1 MQVFYSDNITDQS
14 ILIDGQEHHHLV
26 KVLRKNVG
34 DYVFVCNGLG
44 LMLEAEIISTGKKES
59 VLRQRQIV
67 KAENKNPNQLVLA
80 VAPTKNID
88 RYEWM
93 IEKCTEI
100 GVRTIIPFYSHHSER
115 RRIKLERL
123 QLIALSAMK
132 QSKSLFLPE
141 ISDAVLFKDFI
152 CKDFSGTKLIASM
165 EESSR
170 SINESI
176 ANSKEEEVIIAIGPE
191 GGFSSEEIDAAKEKD
206 FIPITLGSKR
216 LRTETAGVFCSAAY
230 QLR

>member
-1 MQVFYSDNITDQS
+1 MQVFYSDKITGTS
-14 ILIDGQEHHHLV
+14 ILIDGQEHHHLA
-26 KVLRKNVG
+26 KVLRKKIG
-34 DYVFVCNGLG
+34 DIVFVCNGNG
-44 LMLEAEIISTGKKES
+44 LMLEAEIVSISKKET
-59 VLRQRQIV
+59 VLKQIKV
-67 KAENKNPNQLVLA
+67 HSKEELNSNKLVLA

-100 GVRTIIPFYSHHSER
+100 GVKAIIPYYSHHSER

-132 QSKSLFLPE
+132 QSKSLFIPE
-141 ISDAVLFKDFI
+141 IKEAMLFKDFVAQG
-152 CKDFSGTKLIASM
+152 FSGTKLIAYM
-165 EESSR
+165 EETSHGLKESLAQR
-170 SINESI
+170 KDDSIL
-176 ANSKEEEVIIAIGPE
+176 IAIGPE
-191 GGFSSEEIDAAKEKD
+191 GGFSPEEIEAAKEKD

-216 LRTETAGVFCSAAY
+216 LRTETAAVFCSAAY

>member
-1 MQVFYSDNITDQS
+1 MQVFYSNKIIDQS

-26 KVLRKNVG
+26 KVLRKSVG
-34 DYVFVCNGLG
+34 DVVFVCDGNG
-44 LMLEAEIISTGKKES
+44 LMLEAEIVSSSKKET
-59 VLRQRQIV
+59 VLRERSV
-67 KAENKNPNQLVLA
+67 YRKEKENPNHLVLA

-93 IEKCTEI
+93 VEKCTEI
-100 GVRTIIPFYSHHSER
+100 GVHTIIPFYSHHSER

-141 ISDAVLFKDFI
+141 IKEAKLYKELIEEEFN
-152 CKDFSGTKLIASM
+152 GTKLIAYI
-165 EESSR
+165 EEDSR
-170 SINESI
+170 GVKKTL
-176 ANSKEEEVIIAIGPE
+176 ANVKNQNVLIAIGPE
-191 GGFSSEEIDAAKEKD
+191 GGFSQDEIRTAKEKD

-216 LRTETAGVFCSAAY
+216 LRTETAGVFCSTAY